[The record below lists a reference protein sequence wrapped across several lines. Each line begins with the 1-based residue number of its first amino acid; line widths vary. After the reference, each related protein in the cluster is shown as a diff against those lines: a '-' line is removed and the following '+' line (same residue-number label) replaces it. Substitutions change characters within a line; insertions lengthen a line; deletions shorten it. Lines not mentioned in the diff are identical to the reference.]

1 MTAALGQRV
10 EPEGAF
16 SWVRGSLAQG
26 SDLARLIGARLSTLT
41 KALLLVEPSRVQ
53 GHGPIL
59 DDSGRGIPS
68 SEADEVAKRL
78 LASAARTAKLTLV
91 VEDDVARKGD
101 PHLGRAAFVGTRV
114 LRWEEVDDQA
124 ASAVTLLRRGAFGYP
139 LNAYVCQGTATDL
152 GLSADSQLSPVL
164 QERIADAVLGV
175 LVSVW
180 DAEAFVA
187 VVSPALSD

>member
-10 EPEGAF
+10 ETERAF
-16 SWVRGSLAQG
+16 DWVRGSLAQG
-26 SDLARLIGARLSTLT
+26 SDLAGLISARLSTLS

-53 GHGPIL
+53 GPGPIL

-78 LASAARTAKLTLV
+78 LATAARKAKLTLV
-91 VEDDVARKGD
+91 VEDDLARQGD
-101 PHLGRAAFVGTRV
+101 PHLGQAVFVGARV

-124 ASAVTLLRRGAFGYP
+124 TSAVTLLRRGASGYP
-139 LNAYVCQGTATDL
+139 LNAYVCQGTAPDL
-152 GLSADSQLSPVL
+152 GLTADLELSTMQQQRLV
-164 QERIADAVLGV
+164 DAVLGV

-187 VVSPALSD
+187 VLSPTLSD